1 MNSRRLFSACRRSC
15 ALVAIAGRAGSL
27 HAVRLKNPV
36 QVEAITFGGGACC
49 ASQQISRPD
58 VSDGSI
64 VPRAL
69 RLLPERTCRWTEG
82 LRKVRAH
89 EVQLFELNVAPPS
102 DRVSR

>member
-58 VSDGSI
+58 VSDGS
-64 VPRAL
+64 RAVLRSTRLECLLYPQKTANVAAPL
-69 RLLPERTCRWTEG
+69 RLSESCQGTKPLTR
-82 LRKVRAH
+82 
-89 EVQLFELNVAPPS
+89 
-102 DRVSR
+102 